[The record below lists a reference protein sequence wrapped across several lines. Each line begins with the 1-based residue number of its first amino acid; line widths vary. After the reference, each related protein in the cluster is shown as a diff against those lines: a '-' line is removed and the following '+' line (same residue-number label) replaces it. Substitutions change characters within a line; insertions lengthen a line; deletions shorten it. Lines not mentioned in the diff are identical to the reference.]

1 MPTMTVHLLGAMLVG
16 LASGAAAGWG
26 DAPDAVREA
35 VAASHPDAEVRE
47 VRKDRRRAR
56 PEYHV
61 RLRDADGRVRLEVAA
76 DGTIREERTEVRP
89 EELPEP
95 VAATLADRFPGRR
108 VVLSAE
114 RVIATRGRHEET
126 TYEVE
131 MTVDGRVY
139 CVIASPAGPIL
150 DVD

>member
-1 MPTMTVHLLGAMLVG
+1 MPTMTIHLLGAMLVG
-16 LASGAAAGWG
+16 LAPGAAVGW
-26 DAPDAVREA
+26 DVAPDAVRAA

-47 VRKDRRRAR
+47 VKMAPCRAV
-56 PEYHV
+56 PEYQV
-61 RLRDADGRVRLEVAA
+61 KLREADGRVRLEVAP
-76 DGTIREERTEVRP
+76 DGTIREERTEIRADG
-89 EELPEP
+89 LPEP

-114 RVIATRGRHEET
+114 RVVATRGRHEET

-139 CVIASPAGPIL
+139 GVIASPAGAIL